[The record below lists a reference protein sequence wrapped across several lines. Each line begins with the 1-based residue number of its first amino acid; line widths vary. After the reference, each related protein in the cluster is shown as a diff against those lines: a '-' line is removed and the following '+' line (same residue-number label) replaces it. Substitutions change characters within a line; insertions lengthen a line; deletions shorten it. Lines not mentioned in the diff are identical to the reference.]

1 MPLYPLFADL
11 AGREVLV
18 VGGGEVALRKTE
30 ALLHAGARVRVHALA
45 LHPALA
51 ALEAEGRV
59 ERLAGGFDPG
69 WIDAAWLVVVA
80 TDDAELN
87 AAIAA
92 QAEARRRLVNVVDDA
107 TLSTFQVPAVVERA
121 PLQLAISSGGAAPM
135 LARRLRER
143 LETELD
149 PALGELAG
157 LFAAHRADIRARLP
171 DLARRRRWFDA
182 VIDGP
187 VPALLR
193 EGRADD
199 AAQAFVA
206 QLARSEELP
215 GGGRASLVG
224 TGPGDPGQLSL
235 AALRAMNLADVLLV
249 DRDVGAAVQ
258 ALARK
263 DAAREPAPADPQA
276 CAVQVRAHADEGRH
290 VVWLR
295 PGDGFREPPYAAI
308 ADALARAPWPCELLP
323 GIGPPPSAAA
333 PVAAGN
339 ARPG

>member
-18 VGGGEVALRKTE
+18 VGGGEVAQRKVE
-30 ALLHAGARVRVHALA
+30 ALLHAGARVRLHALE

-51 ALEAEGRV
+51 ACEAEGRL
-59 ERLAGGFDPG
+59 ERLPGSFDPA
-69 WIDAAWLVVVA
+69 WIDEAWLVVVA
-80 TDDAELN
+80 TDDAALN

-92 QAEARRRLVNVVDDA
+92 RAGTRRRLVNVVDDA
-107 TLSTFQVPAVVERA
+107 GLSTFQVPAVIERA

-149 PALGELAG
+149 PALGALAG

-171 DLARRRRWFDA
+171 DMARRRRWFDA

-187 VPALLR
+187 VLALLR
-193 EGRADD
+193 EGRDD
-199 AAQAFVA
+199 AAAQAFSA
-206 QLARSEELP
+206 QLERADDLP

-249 DRDVGAAVQ
+249 DPAVSEAVL

-263 DAAREPAPADPQA
+263 DAPHEPAPADPA
-276 CAVQVRAHADEGRH
+276 AGAARVRAHAGAGRH

-295 PGDGFREPPYAAI
+295 PGDGFREPPYAAVAAGL
-308 ADALARAPWPCELLP
+308 ADASWPCELHP
-323 GIGPPPSAAA
+323 GIAAA
-333 PVAAGN
+333 ADATGAAL
-339 ARPG
+339 

>member
-18 VGGGEVALRKTE
+18 VGGGEVALRKIE
-30 ALLHAGARVRVHALA
+30 ALLHAGARVRVHALE

-51 ALEAEGRV
+51 TLEADGRL

-80 TDDAELN
+80 TDDAALN

-92 QAEARRRLVNVVDDA
+92 QAEVRRRLVNVVDDA
-107 TLSTFQVPAVVERA
+107 ALSTFQVPAVIERA

-149 PALGELAG
+149 PALGGLAG
-157 LFAAHRADIRARLP
+157 LFAAHRDAIRARLP

-187 VPALLR
+187 VLALLR
-193 EGRADD
+193 EGRADAAEQEF
-199 AAQAFVA
+199 AAQL
-206 QLARSEELP
+206 QRSDDLP

-249 DRDVGAAVQ
+249 DGGVAAAVLV
-258 ALARK
+258 LARK

-276 CAVQVRAHADEGRH
+276 CVERVRAHADDGRH

-295 PGDGFREPPYAAI
+295 PGDGFREAPYAAVAGAL
-308 ADALARAPWPCELLP
+308 ADAAWPCELLP
-323 GIGPPPSAAA
+323 GI
-333 PVAAGN
+333 
-339 ARPG
+339 RPHPETSPFADAQTPR